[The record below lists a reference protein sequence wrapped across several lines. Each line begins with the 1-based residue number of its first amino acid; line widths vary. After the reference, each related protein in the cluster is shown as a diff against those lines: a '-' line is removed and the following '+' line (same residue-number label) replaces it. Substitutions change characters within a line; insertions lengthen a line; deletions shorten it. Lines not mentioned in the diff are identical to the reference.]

1 MRFSTISA
9 LLCAVRVLAAPST
22 PHEVNGLAV
31 SVDGKCG
38 SSNGQTCLNS
48 YLGDCCSSTGVCGE
62 GAFFCGLGCQKQF
75 GACVPTDKGKLV
87 SQNGMCG
94 HDMTCKGSKFGDC
107 CGKDNWCGSNGDSC
121 GTGCREDNGSCNGGS
136 LWSTNS
142 DLTRRADP
150 NPTCPKSNGT
160 TYTSETGNQYNI
172 TCGLDHSGGDLK
184 MVYISSNK
192 IGDCLAECDATDGC
206 KAIAMSGTACY
217 MKSRVG
223 TPVKNSVARG
233 AIWIGKVESSSSSIS
248 SIAPET
254 TATSSSESISASASL
269 TVPSASSS
277 ASLTASSIVSD
288 AQSSSTISFTS
299 VLPTSTSP
307 TCPKANNTIFIAE
320 SGATFLIECYVDYLG
335 GDLKAVSIAS
345 NRIADCVNACDATEG
360 CIDISMSG
368 TACYM
373 KKKLGKPLVNKTIR
387 GARKIKDAPKSSS
400 SGSVSSTTSGTDS
413 NTSGDVASTT
423 SSTSS
428 DITTALTLSSDSSS
442 AESFASSTKSATS
455 SETSSDV
462 FISSSTLSSV
472 TSSEASSEA
481 SSASSLGSGAISTN
495 STASS
500 SAILIST
507 SLTTEVSSPDTTS
520 LAQTDN
526 SDSAQTTLSG
536 NNTSHI
542 APSTSSLKSS
552 AVVGPTAP
560 IVTGPSSGL
569 SFIATSGAPYGN
581 GTSTVSGGPTAPII
595 SSSSASSSAAFSNS
609 TSDIVPSTSTVLVNS
624 TSTIVSGS
632 TTIVGPTAPI
642 AIGPSSIVS
651 LSFVSEAP
659 YGNAT
664 SAIGSA
670 GPTAPTETDV
680 STSSILPANGTSS
693 DTSSSSTVLAPIG
706 TGPSSGISSYA
717 TSGAPF
723 SNGTTSVLPFGPTG
737 TGVSTFVTTSKTVIV
752 APIGTGASSSISS
765 SATSGAPFGTDTT
778 SALPVGP
785 TGTGLSSS
793 TITSSEISSA
803 QNATFSLTTRYNL
816 TSSIASTVLTLSANS
831 TVTAPLTTAP
841 IVTGPA
847 TSLSTSSG
855 KYTNTTSSAS
865 TTSSTAKF
873 YQFNN
878 YGGISSGHPLATNT
892 SACSTKPTST
902 ATCVR
907 CEGQPGTD
915 KYCGLTIND
924 DSYAVVPKTCNTVEY
939 SLDLTECIIA
949 PDGTSRKAL
958 CINGQFPGPLLEASW
973 GDEVVIHVTNSMSLN
988 GTSIHWHGIRQN
1000 YTNEMDGVV
1009 GLTQCALAPGQSMTY
1024 KWMAESYGFS
1034 WYHSHLTLQAYEG
1047 LFGPM
1052 YIAGPKSADY
1062 DVDAGHLI
1070 INDWSHIPVDDM
1082 YNDAQVAGVRTM
1094 DTGLINGMNIN
1105 PAAKDGQPAG
1115 VRYTVPTEFVPGK
1128 KYLFQLLNSA
1138 IQSTYKFYIDGHK
1151 FTVIAT
1157 DFVPIEPYET
1167 TVLSINIGQRYEIIV
1182 EADQDVGDYFLR
1194 FDNQNACASTINS
1207 DDIRGIIHY
1216 AGSPGLTPNST
1227 AHTYPRKD
1235 NGVGGILGTCEDEPL
1250 ASLVPVLKKTV
1261 SSPHET
1267 VQHDL
1272 LVSNSNAIN
1281 LYRWYLDGTTF
1292 QANWADATLYSII
1305 NNDTVP
1311 TYSGDLAIS
1320 TNLGEWVYV
1329 IIESPIPLGHP
1340 IHLHGHD
1347 FYILAAGYGTYGA
1360 GTALNLNNPPRRDVA
1375 FMPGDGPTGQGGHLV
1390 IAFFTD
1396 NPGVWLMHCHI
1407 GWHVAMGFALQ
1418 FIEGQELIKDSVAN
1432 TCLVND
1438 VCTTWRP
1445 WAQENGI
1452 HTDDSGV

>member
-1 MRFSTISA
+1 
-9 LLCAVRVLAAPST
+9 
-22 PHEVNGLAV
+22 
-31 SVDGKCG
+31 
-38 SSNGQTCLNS
+38 
-48 YLGDCCSSTGVCGE
+48 
-62 GAFFCGLGCQKQF
+62 
-75 GACVPTDKGKLV
+75 
-87 SQNGMCG
+87 
-94 HDMTCKGSKFGDC
+94 
-107 CGKDNWCGSNGDSC
+107 
-121 GTGCREDNGSCNGGS
+121 
-136 LWSTNS
+136 
-142 DLTRRADP
+142 
-150 NPTCPKSNGT
+150 
-160 TYTSETGNQYNI
+160 
-172 TCGLDHSGGDLK
+172 
-184 MVYISSNK
+184 
-192 IGDCLAECDATDGC
+192 
-206 KAIAMSGTACY
+206 MSGTACY
-217 MKSRVG
+217 MKSKVG
-223 TPVKNSVARG
+223 SSVKNSVVRG
-233 AIWIGKVESSSSSIS
+233 ALWIGKIDSSSTSTLSTASATAGTSSSSPPTSSSTFLTASLSSTSTTASSSPSVPASSTVSDSIS
-248 SIAPET
+248 SS
-254 TATSSSESISASASL
+254 TS
-269 TVPSASSS
+269 
-277 ASLTASSIVSD
+277 
-288 AQSSSTISFTS
+288 SFTS

-307 TCPKANNTIFIAE
+307 TCPKSNNTIFIAE
-320 SGATFLIECYVDYLG
+320 SGATFLIECYVDYAG
-335 GDLKAVSIAS
+335 GDMKAVNIGS
-345 NRIADCVNACDATEG
+345 NKIADCVNACDATEG

-373 KKKLGKPLVNKTIR
+373 KKKLGKRSINKGVR
-387 GARKIKDAPKSSS
+387 GARKVKDAPKSSS
-400 SGSVSSTTSGTDS
+400 SSSVSSTTSDTNSSTSSGVASTTS
-413 NTSGDVASTT
+413 KTSGSSSSSVSSTT

-428 DITTALTLSSDSSS
+428 DVTTESSTPSSVSSS
-442 AESFASSTKSATS
+442 VE
-455 SETSSDV
+455 
-462 FISSSTLSSV
+462 
-472 TSSEASSEA
+472 
-481 SSASSLGSGAISTN
+481 SSASSTESEVSSTRSSDVPAPSSTISSVSSSEVFSASSTGSEAIATDSTISSSAILTSTRLTTEASSTDATSSIGTDN
-495 STASS
+495 SESVTISSSSSTASS
-500 SAILIST
+500 SIA
-507 SLTTEVSSPDTTS
+507 
-520 LAQTDN
+520 
-526 SDSAQTTLSG
+526 LSG
-536 NNTSHI
+536 NST
-542 APSTSSLKSS
+542 TSSS
-552 AVVGPTAP
+552 GPTAP

-569 SFIATSGAPYGN
+569 PSSATSGSPYGN
-581 GTSTVSGGPTAPII
+581 ETSSTVSSGPTAPI
-595 SSSSASSSAAFSNS
+595 SSSSLVSSSVISSNS
-609 TSDIVPSTSTVLVNS
+609 TSSVVSSTLTIIVGS
-624 TSTIVSGS
+624 TSTITTGS
-632 TTIVGPTAPI
+632 TIVVGPTAPI
-642 AIGPSSIVS
+642 AVNPSGVIS
-651 LSFVSEAP
+651 LSSASGAP

-664 SAIGSA
+664 SGTASA
-670 GPTAPTETDV
+670 GPTAPAGTGV
-680 STSSILPANGTSS
+680 STSLTVPTNSTISEI
-693 DTSSSSTVLAPIG
+693 SSSSTAVAPIG
-706 TGPSSGISSYA
+706 TGPSSGISSSA
-717 TSGAPF
+717 SSGAPF
-723 SNGTTSVLPFGPTG
+723 GNGTTSAVPVGPTG
-737 TGVSTFVTTSKTVIV
+737 TGISSSVDTSKTVIIT
-752 APIGTGASSSISS
+752 PIGTGASSGISS
-765 SATSGAPFGTDTT
+765 SATSGAPFGNGTT

-785 TGTGLSSS
+785 TGTGFSSS

-803 QNATFSLTTRYNL
+803 PNATFSLTTSYNL

-831 TVTAPLTTAP
+831 TITAPLTTAP

-847 TSLSTSSG
+847 TSLSSSSG
-855 KYTNTTSSAS
+855 RYTNTTSPAS
-865 TTSSTAKF
+865 TTSSAVTR

-878 YGGISSGHPLATNT
+878 YGGITSGHPLATNT
-892 SACSTKPTST
+892 TACSTKPTST
-902 ATCVR
+902 AACVR

-939 SLDLTECIIA
+939 SLDLTECTIA
-949 PDGTSRKAL
+949 PDGISRKAL

-1052 YIAGPKSADY
+1052 YIDGPKSADY

-1105 PAAKDGQPAG
+1105 PAAKDGQPTG

-1151 FTVIAT
+1151 FTVIST

-1216 AGSPGLTPNST
+1216 AGSPGLTPTST

-1261 SSPHET
+1261 SSPRET

-1347 FYILAAGYGTYGA
+1347 FFILAAGYGNYGA

-1418 FIEGQELIKDSVAN
+1418 FIEGQELIKDSVAD

-1445 WAQENGI
+1445 WAQEKGI
-1452 HTDDSGV
+1452 ITDDSGV

>member
-9 LLCAVRVLAAPST
+9 LLCAVGVLAAPST

-62 GAFFCGLGCQKQF
+62 GAFFCGLGCQTQF
-75 GACVPTDKGKLV
+75 GACIPTYKGKLV

-94 HDMTCKGSKFGDC
+94 HDVTCKGSKFGDC

-121 GTGCREDNGSCNGGS
+121 GTGCQEDNGSCNGGS
-136 LWSTNS
+136 FWSTIS

-184 MVYISSNK
+184 MVHISSNK
-192 IGDCLAECDATDGC
+192 IGDCLAECDITDGC

-223 TPVKNSVARG
+223 TPVKNSVVRG

-254 TATSSSESISASASL
+254 TATSSSVSISASASL

-288 AQSSSTISFTS
+288 VESPSTISFTS

-335 GDLKAVSIAS
+335 GDLKAVNIPS

-423 SSTSS
+423 SSTSN
-428 DITTALTLSSDSSS
+428 DITTALTLSSTSSS
-442 AESFASSTKSATS
+442 AESSASSTKSATS
-455 SETSSDV
+455 SDT
-462 FISSSTLSSV
+462 
-472 TSSEASSEA
+472 
-481 SSASSLGSGAISTN
+481 
-495 STASS
+495 
-500 SAILIST
+500 
-507 SLTTEVSSPDTTS
+507 SSPDTTS
-520 LAQTDN
+520 LGQTDN
-526 SDSAQTTLSG
+526 SDSTKTTLSG
-536 NNTSHI
+536 DKTSHI
-542 APSTSSLKSS
+542 APSTSSLSSS

-569 SFIATSGAPYGN
+569 SSSATSGAPYGN
-581 GTSTVSGGPTAPII
+581 ETSTVSVGPTAPIV
-595 SSSSASSSAAFSNS
+595 SSGSASSSADFSNS
-609 TSDIVPSTSTVLVNS
+609 TSGMVPSTSTILVNS
-624 TSTIVSGS
+624 TSIIVTGS
-632 TTIVGPTAPI
+632 TIIVGPTAPI
-642 AIGPSSIVS
+642 AIGPSSIIS
-651 LSFVSEAP
+651 LSSVSGAP

-670 GPTAPTETDV
+670 GPTVPIETDV

-693 DTSSSSTVLAPIG
+693 DISSSSTVLAPIG
-706 TGPSSGISSYA
+706 TGPSSGISSSA

-723 SNGTTSVLPFGPTG
+723 GNGTTSVLPIGPTG

-752 APIGTGASSSISS
+752 APIGTGASSSLSS
-765 SATSGAPFGTDTT
+765 SATSGAPFGNGTT
-778 SALPVGP
+778 SALPVGL
-785 TGTGLSSS
+785 TGTGFSSS
-793 TITSSEISSA
+793 TTSSEISSV
-803 QNATFSLTTRYNL
+803 QNATFSLTTSYNL

-847 TSLSTSSG
+847 ISLSTSSG

-865 TTSSTAKF
+865 TTSSTAKV

-939 SLDLTECIIA
+939 SLDLTECTIA
-949 PDGTSRKAL
+949 PDGISRKAL

-1115 VRYTVPTEFVPGK
+1115 VRYTVPSEFVPGK

-1267 VQHDL
+1267 VQHDI

-1320 TNLGEWVYV
+1320 TSLGEWVYV

-1347 FYILAAGYGTYGA
+1347 FYILAAGYGNYGA
-1360 GTALNLNNPPRRDVA
+1360 GSELNLNNPPRRDVA

-1418 FIEGQELIKDSVAN
+1418 FIEGQELIKDSVAD

-1445 WAQENGI
+1445 WAHENGI